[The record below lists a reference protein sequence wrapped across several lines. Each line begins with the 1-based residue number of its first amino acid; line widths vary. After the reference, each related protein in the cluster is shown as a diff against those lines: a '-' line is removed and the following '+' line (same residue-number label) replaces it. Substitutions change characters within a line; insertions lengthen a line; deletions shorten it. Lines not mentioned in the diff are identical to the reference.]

1 MLIRGKEN
9 KKLTSVVIH
18 DAHSP
23 VLSGANVH
31 VGEIDLPTL
40 VEIHISRIV

>member
-9 KKLTSVVIH
+9 KMLTSVVIH

-31 VGEIDLPTL
+31 VGEIDLLTL
-40 VEIHISRIV
+40 VEIHIKLVF